1 MSSREKAVLGEVEER
16 FAFRS
21 NDYYLSLINWQDKN
35 DPIRRIIIPQTA
47 ELESWGRLDP
57 SNERRY
63 TVMRGLEHKYPST
76 ALLLV
81 SDVCEGLCRYCFR
94 KRVFMKGCQEALR
107 DIPAAIQY
115 IREHREITNVLLSG
129 GDPLSLSTRKLQK
142 IIRQLRQIEH
152 VGIIRLGTKVPAY
165 NPYRI
170 LNDRHLIKTISK
182 YSTPE
187 KRIYVITHF
196 DHPREITDVA
206 IKAVSLLHKAGA
218 VMENQTPLIRGIND
232 DPFVLAELF
241 RTLSFIGIPPYYV
254 FQCRPTVGNK
264 PYAVPVEEGYEIFE
278 CAKSMVSGLAKTA
291 RYIMS
296 HTTGK
301 VSVTGKTEE
310 HIFFKYHRTPDDEDT
325 SQMIVA
331 ASNPQAYWF
340 EDYPELVEYREFV
353 EQDIVR

>member
-1 MSSREKAVLGEVEER
+1 MAQR

-21 NDYYLSLINWQDKN
+21 NNYYLSLIDWEDEK

-47 ELESWGRLDP
+47 ELENWGRLDP
-57 SNERRY
+57 SNEHRY

-81 SDVCEGLCRYCFR
+81 SNVCDGFCRYCFR
-94 KRVFMKGCQEALR
+94 KRVFMKNCQEVLR

-129 GDPLSLSTRKLQK
+129 GDPLSLSTQKLHK
-142 IIRQLRQIEH
+142 IIKQLRQIEH
-152 VGIIRLGTKVPAY
+152 IGIIRLGTKIPAY

-170 LNDRHLIKTISK
+170 LNDRHLIKTINK
-182 YSTPE
+182 YSTPQ

-206 IKAVSLLHKAGA
+206 IKAIALLHKAGA

-241 RTLSFIGIPPYYV
+241 RTLSFIGISPYYV

-264 PYAVPVEEGYEIFE
+264 PYAVPVEEGYDIFE
-278 CAKSMVSGLAKTA
+278 SAKSMVSGLAKTA

-301 VSVTGKTEE
+301 ISIAGKTED
-310 HIFFKYHRTPDDEDT
+310 HIFFKYHRTADDEDN

-340 EDYPELVEYREFV
+340 EDYPELIEYREFV
-353 EQDIVR
+353 EQQIIG